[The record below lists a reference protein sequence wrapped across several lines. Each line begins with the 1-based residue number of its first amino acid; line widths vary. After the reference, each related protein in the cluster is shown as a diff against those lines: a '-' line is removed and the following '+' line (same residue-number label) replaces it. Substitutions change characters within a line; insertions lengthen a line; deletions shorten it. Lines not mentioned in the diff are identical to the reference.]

1 MDKRETIYVP
11 VIIVLLLTFV
21 LSGKLFAEE
30 DMTKPVLELPQVNIA
45 QPEGYEQQV
54 FKQQDVFTEKFS
66 ASGQNE
72 AGQEE
77 SSGFVNVAYG
87 RFDSSIYDVV
97 HSARTDKFY
106 YSLQVNINNENG
118 ERQNSDFKI
127 SHPKLKLGIPFD
139 AENELIFKTQYFNK
153 SMGLPGKMDA
163 PTIDSKTKNS
173 DFKISTQVN
182 HAITD
187 GQLSLE
193 PYYGLSVV
201 NPNMM
206 RTDFKNNTVGAKM
219 DIEVDENVFNFDLY
233 QERLINYY
241 EQVIFDAKVRLRPLE
256 LNDKWQL
263 VLGTNIFAQE
273 EFGQR
278 PAPFAELIFSDD
290 ENCSHKLKFTREFEP
305 LNFSQTYLD
314 ANYVEVN
321 PVAMRPRR
329 KSVISYQL
337 DKYISP
343 EWRANFI
350 AYIKQDKDIWF
361 FSDVDNDG
369 LYSPTFIEKVN
380 FGGIKLSTEYNWS
393 EAFSNFLSLNLRRI
407 RSKDTNYE
415 FVPFEPKQKISVGF
429 TYKMDKKFKLD
440 IVGDYFGRRYYQGN
454 SKQSFSGYFLLN
466 SKLTY
471 ELKDYLTLFVLVDN
485 LLNDHYEIVKGY
497 PNRSRNTLGGITVKF

>member
-1 MDKRETIYVP
+1 MDKRETICVP
-11 VIIVLLLTFV
+11 VIIVLLATFV
-21 LSGKLFAEE
+21 LAGNSFAEE
-30 DMTKPVLELPQVNIA
+30 DMTKPNLELAQAGIA
-45 QPEGYEQQV
+45 QPEGYEPPGV
-54 FKQQDVFTEKFS
+54 KQQDIFTEKFS
-66 ASGQNE
+66 GSGQNE

-77 SSGFVNVAYG
+77 SSGFVNIAYG

-106 YSLQVNINNENG
+106 YSLQVNMNKDNG
-118 ERQNSDFKI
+118 QRPNSDFTA
-127 SHPKLKLGIPFD
+127 SSPRLKLGIPFD
-139 AENELIFKTQYFNK
+139 EENELIFKVQSFNK
-153 SMGLPGKMDA
+153 NMGLPGKTDN
-163 PTIDSKTKNS
+163 PTLDSKTKNS
-173 DFKISTQVN
+173 DFKFSAQVN

-193 PYYGLSVV
+193 PYYGVAVV

-206 RTDFKNNTVGAKM
+206 SADFKNNTAGAKM
-219 DIEVDENVFNFDLY
+219 DIEVDENVFNFDLC

-241 EQVIFDAKVRLRPLE
+241 EQMILNAEVRLRPWE
-256 LNDKWQL
+256 LDDKWQL

-278 PAPFAELIFSDD
+278 PAPFAELIYSDD

-305 LNFSQTYLD
+305 LTFSQTYLD

-329 KSVISYQL
+329 KSIISYQM

-350 AYIKQDKDIWF
+350 AYLKQDKDVWF

-369 LYSPTFIEKVN
+369 LYSPAFIEKVN

-407 RSKDTNYE
+407 RSKDANYE
-415 FVPFEPKQKISVGF
+415 FVPFEPKQKISVGL

-440 IVGDYFGRRYYQGN
+440 IVGDYFGRRYYQGD